1 MANTVKID
9 KFRRAVKS
17 CQYDGEFFDYKDEDG
32 ARLEI
37 SSISLGSVKTEKA
50 LAFANLL
57 AVALSFFLC
66 SFFCWWFY
74 NSGRIYFY
82 IEQKKSCFYLYTFYT
97 QKKMPSGSKEKS
109 RERWKSFVPRRYT

>member
-1 MANTVKID
+1 MAKTVKID

-17 CQYDGEFFDYKDEDG
+17 CQNDLAEACKHFGFSKYAVEFFDYKDEDG

-57 AVALSFFLC
+57 AVACNLADDFK
-66 SFFCWWFY
+66 Y
-74 NSGRIYFY
+74 RGY
-82 IEQKKSCFYLYTFYT
+82 IVE
-97 QKKMPSGSKEKS
+97 
-109 RERWKSFVPRRYT
+109 WD